1 MTQVNHE
8 MQLVAS
14 RRGRIPAR
22 RSRRRSGGGL
32 IACLLELLLTSLFVP
47 TGPVLAETSTSPRLE
62 LPRSHLSAPYD
73 SPVYLTGHLAAA
85 ATESYDIGQ
94 WGVGATLL
102 LRPGSASRFLQF
114 LYDADLSMVLQ
125 ADYLRLAAK
134 RRILSADLILRHYFA
149 DMSNADVRVGAFL
162 GAGLGASQITI
173 PPDDGGGRL
182 SYFSWVLEAG
192 QEWKVAEHYLVAV
205 KLQYR
210 SFRHEGWDYSAW
222 SLQGSVGLPFP
233 W

>member
-1 MTQVNHE
+1 M
-8 MQLVAS
+8 LVS
-14 RRGRIPAR
+14 ILIP
-22 RSRRRSGGGL
+22 
-32 IACLLELLLTSLFVP
+32 LLLP
-47 TGPVLAETSTSPRLE
+47 TLTGASEASTSPRLT

-85 ATESYDIGQ
+85 ATEKYDVGQ

-102 LRPGSASRFLQF
+102 LRPGSASRFLHF

-149 DMSNADVRVGAFL
+149 DMSDADVRVGAFL

-192 QEWKVAEHYLVAV
+192 QEWKIAERYLVAV

-210 SFRHEGWDYSAW
+210 SFHHEGFDYSAW
-222 SLQGSVGLPFP
+222 SLQGAVGLPFP